1 MKLYP
6 SRKNVGGLD
15 RAARLVLG
23 PVLLVVAA
31 AELLGAI
38 AIGTIGLAVSLVV
51 GAILTVTGLTQ
62 KCPASQAA
70 GVDTY
75 GERGDGGDVTES
87 DREMEGK
94 SRGPTV

>member
-6 SRKNVGGLD
+6 SRKNVGGWD
-15 RAARLVLG
+15 RMARLVLG
-23 PVLLVVAA
+23 PVLLVVAG

-38 AIGTIGLAVSLVV
+38 AIGTVAFAVSLVV
-51 GAILTVTGLTQ
+51 GSILTVTGLTQ

-70 GVDTY
+70 GVNTY
-75 GERGDGGDVTES
+75 DERGDGEDVTET

-94 SRGPTV
+94 SRGPAV

>member
-6 SRKNVGGLD
+6 SRKNVGGWD

-23 PVLLVVAA
+23 PILLLVAG

-38 AIGTIGLAVSLVV
+38 AIGTVAFAVSLVA
-51 GAILTVTGLTQ
+51 GAVLTATGLTQ
-62 KCPASQAA
+62 KCPASQVA
-70 GVDTY
+70 GVNTHEEG
-75 GERGDGGDVTES
+75 GEMVDE
-87 DREMEGK
+87 EPEIEPE